1 MDPITHGVLGAAAGY
16 AVAGRRL
23 GPRAACVGGLAGM
36 IPDLDMLLKPL
47 SDPAL
52 PWEMH
57 RHFTH
62 ALLFTPVGAL
72 FAWLPFLTT
81 RRGIVA
87 AGRRLL
93 YLAACLGYLSHS
105 LLDNATSWGTLWYW
119 PFSTA
124 RVALDYIAIVDPL
137 FSFALLAG
145 LCVALRRKAARPAVA
160 GILIALAYLGF
171 GAFQHGR
178 AEAALRTTTASRGEP
193 VERLRVVPTLANV
206 VLWRGLSVSGGMLHA
221 DAIRTP
227 IFGQARVETGSSL
240 AIVRPPP
247 DTAEGR
253 AARAMRRFI
262 ALADGY
268 AAMTPDHPGVVG
280 DMRYSLDPGGFAPL
294 GGLHVAK
301 DGSGDSVTWVDL
313 LQGGPT
319 FPERVMEI
327 LGRVTPFG
335 GR

>member
-23 GPRAACVGGLAGM
+23 GPRAAYAGGLAGM
-36 IPDLDMLLKPL
+36 IPDLDMLLRPL

-72 FAWLPFLTT
+72 FAWIPFL
-81 RRGIVA
+81 
-87 AGRRLL
+87 AGRIERADRRLL
-93 YLAACLGYLSHS
+93 YLVCCLGYLSHS

-119 PFSTA
+119 PFSAT

-137 FSFALLAG
+137 FSIVILVG
-145 LCVALRRKAARPAVA
+145 LVVTLRRKAAGPAVA
-160 GILIALAYLGF
+160 GILIAVAYIGF

-178 AEAALRTTTASRGEP
+178 AAAALRVTAASRGGS
-193 VERLRVVPTLANV
+193 VERMRVVPTLANV
-206 VLWRGLSVSGGMLHA
+206 VLWRGLSVSGGMVHA

-227 IFGQARVETGSSL
+227 ILGAARVEAGASL

-247 DTAEGR
+247 GSEEGR
-253 AARAMRRFI
+253 VAEAMRRFI
-262 ALADGY
+262 SLADGY

-280 DMRYSLDPGGFAPL
+280 DMRYSLDPGGFVPL
-294 GGLHVAK
+294 WGLRVAENGRS
-301 DGSGDSVTWVDL
+301 DPAVWVDL
-313 LQGGPT
+313 LEGGPS
-319 FPERVMEI
+319 FPERVMEV
-327 LGRVTPFG
+327 LGFITRSV